1 MELED
6 KLKIKLLIG
15 DANYPMTIDRGQEE
29 VLREAARRINDML
42 NRYRDTFPGLSKEQY
57 LAMVALHN
65 GVMNLEKTGMNDTAP
80 FAERLQQSIDL
91 ISDYLDEKQ

>member
-1 MELED
+1 MEN

-15 DANYPMTIDRGQEE
+15 DANYPMTIDRGDEE

-42 NRYRDTFPGLSKEQY
+42 NRYRETFPGLSKEQY

-65 GVMNLEKTGMNDTAP
+65 GVMDLEKAGMNDTAP
-80 FAERLQQSIDL
+80 FTERLQHSIDK
-91 ISDYLDEKQ
+91 ITAYLEDNS